1 LFIVKE
7 SFTSFNQVKIEE
19 RKYMFRFFKLKKP
32 VVMASSLRN
41 INSGITS
48 HAAYEIKRD
57 IIIFALQDTLR
68 SSGIPLDWID
78 CEVIDTSDNDGKRKT
93 CIILVMKSWNENL
106 LKQGL
111 LIQKKILNQIDWI
124 DPSLDYTK
132 FDFSWRYGIE
142 CQSPYPE
149 LPPPPFWTM
158 NDKRQSQESN
168 KTSFNSDMQKG
179 YELPIVF
186 IYDDDQLQIEN
197 AKFSQTTN

>member
-1 LFIVKE
+1 M
-7 SFTSFNQVKIEE
+7 FN
-19 RKYMFRFFKLKKP
+19 FFKLKRP
-32 VVMASSLRN
+32 VVVAPSIRD
-41 INSGITS
+41 INSDITT
-48 HAAYEIKRD
+48 HDAYAMKRD
-57 IIIFALQDTLR
+57 VISFALEDTLR

-78 CEVIDTSDNDGKRKT
+78 CEVIDTSDNEGTRKT

-124 DPSLDYTK
+124 EPSLDYTK

-158 NDKRQSQESN
+158 NDKSQSQSQESK
-168 KTSFNSDMQKG
+168 KTIFNGDRQKG
-179 YELPIVF
+179 NELPIVF
-186 IYDDDQLQIEN
+186 IHDDDQLPIEN
-197 AKFSQTTN
+197 AKFS